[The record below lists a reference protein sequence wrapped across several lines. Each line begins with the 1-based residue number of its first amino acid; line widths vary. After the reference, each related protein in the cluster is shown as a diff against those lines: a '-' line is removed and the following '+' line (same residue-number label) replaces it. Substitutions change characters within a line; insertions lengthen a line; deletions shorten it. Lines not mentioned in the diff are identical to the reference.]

1 MEAFCHKE
9 PSRRYTLQT
18 LAEAISLNWTLPVL
32 TIADLTALG
41 QLLQR
46 VTLPHLQEL
55 KLGYAQMNDKG
66 IAALVSGIGTG
77 ALLFL
82 KRLCS
87 LLQPDRRRWHE
98 GVLKCDRRGGAGK
111 F

>member
-1 MEAFCHKE
+1 VEAFCHKE

-66 IAALVSGIGTG
+66 IAALVGHRHRG
-77 ALLFL
+77 ATI
-82 KRLCS
+82 S
-87 LLQPDRRRWHE
+87 QE
-98 GVLKCDRRGGAGK
+98 AVLSTATRSATLA
-111 F
+111 